1 MPHLADFVRYMVNIS
16 QTLPM
21 TLLTA
26 MVFLERFRRNL
37 PNTSS
42 GTTETLHRIFLAALI
57 LANKVLFD
65 VPLKNAHWAKMSS
78 SFYTLEEINLMEKQ
92 FLSIIHYDLSLNN
105 EELVRLLHYILNRK
119 RQSVMPSMPHSVPN
133 YAPNLQMP
141 SAGGSRRE
149 SLVPVIFR
157 PSMVTC
163 GLQPVW
169 PSPPP
174 DSLIPEGYYNSYRN
188 GNKLDTLMLPSS
200 LIDHSPYSDQAY
212 SSMVH
217 L

>member
-37 PNTSS
+37 PSKSS
-42 GTTETLHRIFLAALI
+42 GTAETLHRIFLAALI

-92 FLSIIHYDLSLNN
+92 FLSIIQYDLSLNN
-105 EELVRLLHYILNRK
+105 DELVRVLHHVLHRK
-119 RQSVMPSMPHSVPN
+119 RQPFTHHMPHTMPVQVPTTPKS
-133 YAPNLQMP
+133 YAT
-141 SAGGSRRE
+141 SRRE
-149 SLVPVIFR
+149 SVVPNIVR
-157 PSMVTC
+157 PSMVAC
-163 GLQPVW
+163 GLQQVW
-169 PSPPP
+169 PSPPHDNAVP
-174 DSLIPEGYYNSYRN
+174 QDYSSFTRTD
-188 GNKLDTLMLPSS
+188 KLADIMLPGS
-200 LIDHSPYSDQAY
+200 LVDHSPYSDQPF
-212 SSMVH
+212 SSMVQ